1 MVHGERLNSITHL
14 IGTALATAGSA
25 VLVAHAADLGD
36 PWKIVS
42 FSVFGAMLVT
52 LYAISTLYHWLRGPA
67 KQVLM
72 RLDHCAIFLLIA
84 GTYTPFTLVTL
95 RGALGWTLFAL
106 IWMLAVH
113 GIWRAWRRTDGRDP
127 SPVPYLLM
135 GWLGVIAAAPLAREL
150 GAHGMAWLA
159 GGGLLYTAGV
169 LFYLNDTR
177 WRHAHGIWHLFVLAG
192 SASHFVTVRF
202 FVA

>member
-1 MVHGERLNSITHL
+1 MYHGERLNSITHL

-25 VLVAHAADLGD
+25 VLVAHAARLGD

-52 LYAISTLYHWLRGPA
+52 LYAISTLYHALRGPA
-67 KQVLM
+67 KRILR
-72 RLDHCAIFLLIA
+72 RLDHGAIYLLIA

-106 IWMLAVH
+106 IWALAFH
-113 GIWRAWRRTDGRDP
+113 GIWRAWRRADGRDP
-127 SPVPYLLM
+127 SPLPHLLM
-135 GWLGVIAAAPLAREL
+135 GWLGVTAVVPLVREL
-150 GAHGMAWLA
+150 GVHGMAWLA
-159 GGGLLYTAGV
+159 AGGLLYSAGI

-177 WRHAHGIWHLFVLAG
+177 WPHAHGIWHLFVLAG
-192 SASHFVTVRF
+192 SASHFVTVLV